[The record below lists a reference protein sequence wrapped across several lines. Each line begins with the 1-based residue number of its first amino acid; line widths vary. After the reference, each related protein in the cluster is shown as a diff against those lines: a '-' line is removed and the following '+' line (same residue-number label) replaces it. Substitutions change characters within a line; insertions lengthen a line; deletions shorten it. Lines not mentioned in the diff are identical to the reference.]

1 VSGPAGPVLVV
12 LSAIVATV
20 VVGPPVGRRRRA
32 AAVRNRLVA
41 RSPDRIGNPPVGRDG
56 GWAPWWFIRRLDA
69 LAVEAD
75 PVTVWRVTCV
85 ITAATAGLAVV
96 LGGPALAGVVLTASA
111 GIVALVVDT
120 NRDRA
125 DRQVDAALPALL
137 DRVAAGLR
145 AGLGLSVALVDS
157 VPPEPGALRRDLVA
171 LTLALDAGMPLPRAL
186 DRWRRQRA
194 TPGTLLVTAAL
205 ALCAVAGGRSRP
217 LDGVASTLRDRLA
230 IEREVRAV
238 SAQMRASALVLVAT
252 PWVFVLF
259 TVVQDPDVLGF
270 YLGTA
275 PGLGCLVGGLVLD
288 LGGAWLMA
296 RTVRGVR

>member
-1 VSGPAGPVLVV
+1 VSGAAGLVLAVLVP
-12 LSAIVATV
+12 IVGAL
-20 VVGPPVGRRRRA
+20 VVGRLVRCRPRA
-32 AAVRNRLVA
+32 AVIRNRLVGPA
-41 RSPDRIGNPPVGRDG
+41 ADRIRNPLVARDG

-69 LAVEAD
+69 LAIEAD
-75 PVTVWRVTCV
+75 PVTVWRAACV
-85 ITAATAGLAVV
+85 ITGMTGALAVV
-96 LGGPALAGVVLTASA
+96 IGGPALAGVVLTAGV

-186 DRWRRQRA
+186 DRWRRTRA
-194 TPGTLLVTAAL
+194 TPGTRLVTAAL

-270 YLGTA
+270 YLGTV